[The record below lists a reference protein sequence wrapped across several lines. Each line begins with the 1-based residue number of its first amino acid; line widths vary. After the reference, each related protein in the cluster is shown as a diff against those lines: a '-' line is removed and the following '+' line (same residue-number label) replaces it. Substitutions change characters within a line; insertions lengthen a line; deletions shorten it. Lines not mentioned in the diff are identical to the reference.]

1 MQMTSI
7 SASAI
12 PFLENN
18 DANRALMGSNMQR
31 QAVPLIKPE
40 APLVAT
46 GIEADIARFSATNI
60 RVLEDGKVIFV
71 DAKKIVVSS
80 ENSTKTYFL
89 RAFEKSNQETLIL
102 QKPTVKV
109 GDFVKK
115 GQLICDGRQPKM
127 VNSLLVK
134 MCLSLLVP
142 DMATI
147 TKMPS

>member
-60 RVLEDGKVIFV
+60 RAVEDGKVIFV
-71 DAKKIVVSS
+71 DAKKIVVNS

-115 GQLICDGRQPKM
+115 GQLICDGPSTENGELALGKN
-127 VNSLLVK
+127 VLVAF
-134 MCLSLLVP
+134 S
-142 DMATI
+142 T
-147 TKMPS
+147 

>member
-31 QAVPLIKPE
+31 QAVPLIKSE

-46 GIEADIARFSATNI
+46 GIESDIARFSATNL
-60 RVLEDGKVIFV
+60 RATVSGKVVFV
-71 DAKKIVVSS
+71 DSKKVIINDGESQ
-80 ENSTKTYFL
+80 KIHYL

-109 GDFVKK
+109 GDVVKK
-115 GQLICDGRQPKM
+115 GQLICDGPSTDNGELALGKN
-127 VNSLLVK
+127 VLVAF
-134 MCLSLLVP
+134 S
-142 DMATI
+142 T
-147 TKMPS
+147 

>member
-60 RVLEDGKVIFV
+60 RALEDGKVIFV
-71 DAKKIVVSS
+71 DAKKIVVNS

-115 GQLICDGRQPKM
+115 GQLICDGPSTENGELALGKN
-127 VNSLLVK
+127 VLVAF
-134 MCLSLLVP
+134 S
-142 DMATI
+142 T
-147 TKMPS
+147 